1 MSLERLIGKAT
12 AIADRAATQKAAD
25 LAANIE
31 LPPDISVEQSG
42 QSITLIG
49 RQIRRRFITD
59 ASFRRR
65 LR

>member
-1 MSLERLIGKAT
+1 MSFEKLIAKVT
-12 AIADRAATQKAAD
+12 AIANRAAARKASD
-25 LAANIE
+25 LAINND
-31 LPPDISVEQSG
+31 LPSDIAVEQSG
-42 QSITLIG
+42 QGITLLG